1 MRPRPP
7 FVLARAPAPATHL
20 AKLGAAGGRPR
31 TQSNAIFAAGALW
44 GLALLAAL
52 AGCQATRPPPQLLPV
67 EPRPAADLEAL
78 PQKQEQTV
86 SGLLAT
92 AEQALQ
98 RYQLTTPEDGS
109 AYSLYQEALAL
120 APDNDRAQRGLERI
134 VERYVKL
141 ALQAAERQRYSQ
153 GRDFLLR
160 ARRVDP
166 AHPAIEP
173 TAHQIDLL
181 ESARR
186 EKVRLDGT
194 QLQAR
199 SSAVQ
204 GALEVLGRRA
214 GQSSCRV
221 TISARSD
228 AEGRWIY
235 RQLNRGAGGVRVP
248 TQLTVAS
255 PPAVELICFGER
267 G

>member
-1 MRPRPP
+1 MHAKII
-7 FVLARAPAPATHL
+7 FRA
-20 AKLGAAGGRPR
+20 G
-31 TQSNAIFAAGALW
+31 ILW
-44 GLALLAAL
+44 ALALLAAL
-52 AGCQATRPPPQLLPV
+52 AGCQAARPPPQLLPV
-67 EPRPAADLEAL
+67 EPRPAADAQAPPQE
-78 PQKQEQTV
+78 QKQAV
-86 SGLLAT
+86 IGLLAA

-98 RYQLTTPEDGS
+98 RDQLTTPESGS

-120 APDNDRAQRGLERI
+120 APGNDRAQRGLERI
-134 VERYVKL
+134 VERYVKM

-153 GRDFLLR
+153 GRTLLAR

-166 AHPAIEP
+166 EHPAIDP

-181 ESARR
+181 ETARR
-186 EKVRLDGT
+186 EKVRLDSA

-204 GALEVLGRRA
+204 GALEMLGRRA
-214 GQSSCRV
+214 GQSGCRV

-235 RQLNRGAGGVRVP
+235 RQLHRGADGVRVP

-255 PPAVELICFGER
+255 PPAVELICFGEH